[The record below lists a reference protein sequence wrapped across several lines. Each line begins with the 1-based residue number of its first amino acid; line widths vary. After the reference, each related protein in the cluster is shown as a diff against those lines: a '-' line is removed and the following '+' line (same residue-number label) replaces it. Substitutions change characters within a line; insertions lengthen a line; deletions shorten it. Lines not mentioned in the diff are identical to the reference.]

1 VIFAAILTA
10 AVILLYLVAR
20 AVMAVAKD
28 AGRQEALREVADNDA
43 KLKEKQA
50 AEMLKEKTVD
60 QVIQDL
66 NNSKF

>member
-1 VIFAAILTA
+1 MIFAAILTA

>member
-1 VIFAAILTA
+1 MIFAAILTA

-20 AVMAVAKD
+20 AVMVVAKD

-66 NNSKF
+66 NNTKF